1 MRESSV
7 NMILR
12 FAIYVNRKVCES
24 QIKLVFVILS
34 EKLANICV
42 ISYEIAKILE
52 IWLKHDFTIKN
63 WSKTWFFEMLKFVF
77 EH

>member
-1 MRESSV
+1 
-7 NMILR
+7 MILR
-12 FAIYVNRKVCES
+12 FAIYVNREVCES

-42 ISYEIAKILE
+42 ISYEIAKIVE

-63 WSKTWFFEMLKFVF
+63 
-77 EH
+77 